1 MDTWKKNVKGKTMTD
16 LSVIVNMKRTHALMF
31 LHVKK
36 GLRVGISLPHE
47 SLSTSCLFLILLS
60 SFFYFLNLLFKKNYL
75 FILHKK

>member
-1 MDTWKKNVKGKTMTD
+1 KKENLVVEKKNECMDTWTKNVKEKTMTD
-16 LSVIVNMKRTHALMF
+16 LVFIIVNMKRTHALMF

-60 SFFYFLNLLFKKNYL
+60 SF
-75 FILHKK
+75 